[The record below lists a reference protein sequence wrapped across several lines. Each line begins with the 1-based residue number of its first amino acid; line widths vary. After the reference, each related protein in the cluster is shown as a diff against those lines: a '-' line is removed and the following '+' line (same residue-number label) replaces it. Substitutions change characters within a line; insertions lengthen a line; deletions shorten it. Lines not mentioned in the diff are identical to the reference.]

1 MTGARATDS
10 GWRTRVTLAL
20 CFLAILCE
28 GIDILS
34 MGLAAPRMAPA
45 LGLTRDQ
52 LGPLFSASIV
62 GLLVG
67 AVIFGRLADRFGRKW
82 TMVICL
88 VIFGVFSLATA
99 AVRPFEALLAVRLAA
114 GLGLGGALPNLVAPA
129 AEAVAPGNRA
139 RLVTRLNCRLPF
151 RRAICPI

>member
-10 GWRTRVTLAL
+10 GWRKRLTLAL

-28 GIDILS
+28 GIDIVS

-82 TMVICL
+82 TL
-88 VIFGVFSLATA
+88 GV
-99 AVRPFEALLAVRLAA
+99 
-114 GLGLGGALPNLVAPA
+114 
-129 AEAVAPGNRA
+129 
-139 RLVTRLNCRLPF
+139 
-151 RRAICPI
+151 

>member
-1 MTGARATDS
+1 MPLRGFNHTGRSTLDLDRMPAGGGQSMTGARATDS
-10 GWRTRVTLAL
+10 VWRKRFTLAL

-28 GIDILS
+28 GVDIVS

-82 TMVICL
+82 TL
-88 VIFGVFSLATA
+88 VV
-99 AVRPFEALLAVRLAA
+99 
-114 GLGLGGALPNLVAPA
+114 
-129 AEAVAPGNRA
+129 
-139 RLVTRLNCRLPF
+139 
-151 RRAICPI
+151 